1 MLGGRLVLVLAAAA
15 AFVSDTHAR
24 LPSRRAAPRRSA
36 RALDDIPPP
45 SADDYVDRFCRGMN
59 AVCERSVVAPVRR
72 AVAIRPTADAAPT
85 TTIVERLLAP
95 PELPGRSRPL
105 WLVMAGSVPTALL
118 WYGYYKYSVEEE
130 LFYDELTREGRATG
144 CGGYGTLF
152 PFVYCILLGGAGTLL
167 DVPGSSALI
176 EAGSVWILLGQVNL
190 YRRVNEILSEDGSEP
205 PLYAWWAL
213 LPPPLDVVVGVRQVH
228 FLARHWARA
237 RGVEWEGDSVAER
250 YFPFISAPRFTL
262 REFAR
267 TPSMWFWFTR
277 DQPDIDW
284 PLLRDRE

>member
-1 MLGGRLVLVLAAAA
+1 MHCGRLALVLAAAA
-15 AFVSDTHAR
+15 AFTGT
-24 LPSRRAAPRRSA
+24 LPSRRVTRRSSA
-36 RALDDIPPP
+36 RSLDDIPPP
-45 SADDYVDRFCRGMN
+45 AADDFVDKFCRGMN
-59 AVCERSVVAPVRR
+59 AICEASVVPPVRR
-72 AVAIRPTADAAPT
+72 AVAIRSTADAGPT

-152 PFVYCILLGGAGTLL
+152 PFVYSILLGGAGTLF

-176 EAGSVWILLGQVNL
+176 EAGSVWILLSQVNL
-190 YRRVNEILSEDGSEP
+190 YRRVNEILSEDGSDEP
-205 PLYAWWAL
+205 PLHAWWAL

-228 FLARHWARA
+228 FLARHWARV
-237 RGVEWEGDSVAER
+237 RGVEWEGDSVAEH

-267 TPSMWFWFTR
+267 RPSMWFWFTR

-284 PLLRDRE
+284 PLLRD